1 MGPTKKFMPQNE
13 NTVLINILTGERK
26 TPSTIRDCGYKK
38 VWLYHMY
45 EFVRATGNKQS
56 QIMFYLAIKMNG
68 ENIIC
73 QTQAEIAE
81 ATECSERTVRDCIKS
96 LSEPINTTTPF
107 MVRIGVSKY
116 RINPDMVYKGSCD
129 KRTDIQTAFNRELEK
144 WEERCKNK
152 KDTD

>member
-13 NTVLINILTGERK
+13 HTLLINTATGERK
-26 TPSTIRDCGYKK
+26 TPSTFRDCGYKK

-56 QIMFYLAIKMNG
+56 QIMFYLAIKMNS

-81 ATECSERTVRDCIKS
+81 ATQCSVRTVRDCIKS
-96 LSEPINTTTPF
+96 LSEPIDTTTPF
-107 MVRIGVSKY
+107 MVRIGLSKY

-129 KRTDIQTAFNRELEK
+129 KRTDIQNAFHRELAK
-144 WEERCKNK
+144 YEEQCVNK
-152 KDTD
+152 KGSD